1 MNEFIK
7 SLLII
12 CPLVFTAGFVDA
24 IAGGGG
30 IISLPAYLFAGLPA
44 HYAAGCNKFSAS
56 LGTIIA
62 VKKYFNSGKI
72 NLKIALFSAIGS
84 IIGASIGATLAL
96 YISESSLQA
105 LLLLAL
111 PLVAIFL
118 LTQKNLG
125 KVSEEKNYTLKK
137 QAILSI
143 GIGLIIGCYD
153 GLIGPGTGTF
163 LILAFSALLGLELV
177 TASGCAKVSNLASNI
192 TSMVIFTF
200 SGKVIFALAI
210 PAAIFSMIGGYV
222 GAKFAI
228 KGGAKY
234 VRYVIFLVLALLF
247 IKTIFDFL

>member
-1 MNEFIK
+1 MDELFK

-44 HYAAGCNKFSAS
+44 HFAAGCNKFSAS
-56 LGTIIA
+56 LGTAIA
-62 VKKYFNSGKI
+62 AKKYFSSGKVK
-72 NLKIALFSAIGS
+72 LRIAAFSAIGA
-84 IIGASIGATLAL
+84 IIGAFIGTNLAL
-96 YISESSLQA
+96 YISEKTLKS

-111 PLVAIFL
+111 PIVAIFL
-118 LTQKNLG
+118 VTQKKFG
-125 KVSEEKNYTLKK
+125 TEQIEKK
-137 QAILSI
+137 QTVGEQMMISM
-143 GIGLIIGCYD
+143 GIGLVIGCYD

-163 LILAFSALLGLELV
+163 LMLAFSGILGLELV

-192 TSMVIFTF
+192 TSMIIFILN
-200 SGKVIFALAI
+200 GKVIFLIAI
-210 PAAIFSMIGGYV
+210 PAAISSMIGSYI

-234 VRYVIFLVLALLF
+234 VRYVMFVVLGLLF
-247 IKTIFDFL
+247 IKTIMEFI